1 MLWGWLIYTAF
12 TAGRN
17 WPLGSALSNVLLVFM
32 LIVVALY
39 LRAMGNK
46 DF

>member
-1 MLWGWLIYTAF
+1 LIYEEF

-17 WPLGSALSNVLLVFM
+17 WPMGSALSNVLLLVM
-32 LIVVALY
+32 LGIIVLY
-39 LRAMGNK
+39 IKAVGTE